1 MKEKLEIIEEIS
13 MNYSTG
19 NRVLDS
25 RKCLTYIDEFEQK
38 LNGTQKVISLV
49 SFTALMDHYINE
61 IEKNWLTEIR
71 IKYNFEKGNPIHFT
85 KLRKIAQNVKYNKD
99 GLENTSAGWNDDYII
114 SRANSLIDYER
125 RDFKNNVRGK
135 ARKEFVEEYK
145 VWILFR
151 KELDNQIGQL
161 DFEKL
166 QRFYE
171 DILLV
176 IKNSNF
182 KILCTRVIHDT
193 KALHRIRFNSEQIRS
208 PHVIAFS
215 EHLDLL
221 CFYLK
226 HGFLTDEEIKSNGE
240 LYSGSFST
248 KLRWDGDDGFDQ
260 RHDYRLLFNK
270 VISLGTTHYQSETVR
285 KCIDEIRFVNKHEIG
300 YYDDLD
306 KQSLVSHIGCDIA
319 DFIAYFVGKYSVKD
333 EIIKK
338 ELVQGITEDEAEQIF
353 LNSVTFRIGDRVFSP
368 YEEVLKEKIIIT
380 NEYRSVQVIK
390 ECHYNIL

>member
-1 MKEKLEIIEEIS
+1 MREKLEIIEDIC

-49 SFTALMDHYINE
+49 SFTSLMDHYINK
-61 IEKNWLTEIR
+61 IEKNWLKEIR
-71 IKYNFEKGNPIHFT
+71 IKYNFGKGNPIHFT
-85 KLRKIAQNVKYNKD
+85 KLRKIAQNIKYDKD
-99 GLENTSAGWNDDYII
+99 GIETTSAGWNDDYII
-114 SRANSLIDYER
+114 SRANSLINYE
-125 RDFKNNVRGK
+125 DKQFKAKIKEK
-135 ARKEFVEEYK
+135 ARKDFVEEYK

-151 KELDNQIGQL
+151 KESENGIGKL

-166 QRFYE
+166 KEFYE

-182 KILCTRVIHDT
+182 KILCTSVIHDT
-193 KALHRIRFNSEQIRS
+193 KALHRIRFNSEQIKS

-248 KLRWDGDDGFDQ
+248 KLRWDGDDGFNQ

-300 YYDDLD
+300 YYDNLE
-306 KQSLVSHIGCDIA
+306 KQSLVSHVGCDIA

-338 ELVQGITEDEAEQIF
+338 EINEGKTEEESEQIF
-353 LNSVTFRIGDRVFSP
+353 LDSVTFEIGDRLFSP
-368 YEEVLKEKIIIT
+368 YEEVLKDKIIVT
-380 NEYRSVQVIK
+380 DEYRSVQVIK